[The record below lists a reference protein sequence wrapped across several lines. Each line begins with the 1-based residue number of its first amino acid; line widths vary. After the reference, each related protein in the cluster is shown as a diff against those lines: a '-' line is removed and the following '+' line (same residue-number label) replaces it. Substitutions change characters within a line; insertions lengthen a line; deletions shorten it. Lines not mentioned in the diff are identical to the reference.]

1 MITNTISFTTTVKTE
16 SDCRIQFLLGM
27 FLFIDTSKFVS
38 PTFYYYDTVLIIDAL
53 TSLTLR
59 PDHFGSPGHVILGLF
74 YFKGAGT
81 KTTGAFVRFDLTVDT
96 TMIKMERNSTTQKTQ
111 YTYLFFGLNGCL
123 STYPYFT
130 DESRSYCV
138 SQCSVSQTR
147 PPPA

>member
-1 MITNTISFTTTVKTE
+1 MQTTIGNYALEVSAMITNTISFTTTVKTE

-96 TMIKMERNSTTQKTQ
+96 TMIKMERNSTTQKNAV
-111 YTYLFFGLNGCL
+111 YISIFRLKWLLEHLSLFHG
-123 STYPYFT
+123 
-130 DESRSYCV
+130 
-138 SQCSVSQTR
+138 
-147 PPPA
+147 

>member
-96 TMIKMERNSTTQKTQ
+96 TMIKMERNSTTQKNAV
-111 YTYLFFGLNGCL
+111 YISIFRLKWLLEHLSLFHG
-123 STYPYFT
+123 
-130 DESRSYCV
+130 
-138 SQCSVSQTR
+138 
-147 PPPA
+147 